1 MSKVSGTLASLAESR
16 SSLAEFFSDLA
27 GSLGACSQATKIQ
40 TEEIC
45 LVITHWIT
53 ASCIILNQ
61 GMRSQNVRDFKI
73 QKGFVS
79 LITFEQGF

>member
-1 MSKVSGTLASLAESR
+1 MCMWYST
-16 SSLAEFFSDLA
+16 
-27 GSLGACSQATKIQ
+27 IQ

-45 LVITHWIT
+45 LVTTDWII

-61 GMRSQNVRDFKI
+61 GMRLQNVRDFKI

-79 LITFEQGF
+79 LITFGQGF